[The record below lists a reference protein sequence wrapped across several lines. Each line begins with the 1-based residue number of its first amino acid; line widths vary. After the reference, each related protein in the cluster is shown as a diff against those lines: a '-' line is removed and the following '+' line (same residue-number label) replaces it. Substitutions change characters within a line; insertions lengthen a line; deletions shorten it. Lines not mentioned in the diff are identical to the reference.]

1 MVEMIFNNTDL
12 FVEKIDDK
20 NNDEKVNKSKWDKY
34 LEQFRPKIEITFNN
48 INPIIN
54 QKELIIFGTKNET
67 MFNIK
72 KEIVNVLNNQ
82 EEFNMDNIIMKE
94 NSKKGKEITDLNLPL
109 DNYFV
114 FNDVKI
120 YIEKGTPRKISEKE
134 LIIFYC
140 EFDYE
145 KFNFY
150 PYKFTVINQ
159 RLIID
164 EKKTIKDLK
173 NLILDNLENFPEI
186 KSKFNENK
194 TGKIFIRKITSNN
207 PSKIFLD
214 EEIIKNIIE
223 EDFDLSHNIRLCI
236 QIIPENLFD
245 DDNIKIN
252 IDKINTLKI
261 LELSLRYFDFS
272 TWNLTEPIELLIKD
286 DITYDELC
294 SIIMK
299 HYPNL
304 ETKENIQIIKLAGG
318 YMTYLDTMLKFK
330 PYSLMEYLDMKINK
344 FPLFLNSEG
353 KMLII
358 KDKRI
363 EAQEPSEE
371 VKKYG
376 FEPIENKNKSN
387 NNENQK
393 NNNNINTSN
402 NVRQMIEFFKN

>member
-34 LEQFRPKIEITFNN
+34 LEQFRPKIAITFNN

-150 PYKFTVINQ
+150 Q
-159 RLIID
+159 L
-164 EKKTIKDLK
+164 
-173 NLILDNLENFPEI
+173 
-186 KSKFNENK
+186 
-194 TGKIFIRKITSNN
+194 
-207 PSKIFLD
+207 
-214 EEIIKNIIE
+214 
-223 EDFDLSHNIRLCI
+223 
-236 QIIPENLFD
+236 
-245 DDNIKIN
+245 
-252 IDKINTLKI
+252 
-261 LELSLRYFDFS
+261 
-272 TWNLTEPIELLIKD
+272 
-286 DITYDELC
+286 
-294 SIIMK
+294 
-299 HYPNL
+299 
-304 ETKENIQIIKLAGG
+304 
-318 YMTYLDTMLKFK
+318 
-330 PYSLMEYLDMKINK
+330 
-344 FPLFLNSEG
+344 
-353 KMLII
+353 
-358 KDKRI
+358 
-363 EAQEPSEE
+363 
-371 VKKYG
+371 
-376 FEPIENKNKSN
+376 
-387 NNENQK
+387 
-393 NNNNINTSN
+393 
-402 NVRQMIEFFKN
+402 